1 MASRSQTE
9 FRVYSSLH
17 TANRSRV
24 TRTHHSRLWTSLRRR
39 GRPRHTHTHTI
50 YAVRRV
56 FSAGAEWLHPSP
68 RSLTGWHR
76 RHSPCQRSPT
86 PTPTYLPQSS
96 LLDQATRAWRRPV
109 CPPSG
114 EGSAG
119 ATCVARHAHG
129 HAYLQYLCSRPCI
142 DEGFQFGATLSKLEP
157 PVDVT
162 VACERA
168 DLGPT
173 RFFFF
178 SSFHTRPNVCACPQ
192 IVLI

>member
-1 MASRSQTE
+1 MASRTE

-17 TANRSRV
+17 TANGSRM
-24 TRTHHSRLWTSLRRR
+24 TRTHHSRLWTSLTEQEAAR
-39 GRPRHTHTHTI
+39 GARTHTQYTLFDECL
-50 YAVRRV
+50 AP
-56 FSAGAEWLHPSP
+56 GPSGFTP
-68 RSLTGWHR
+68 RRSLIGWHR

-157 PVDVT
+157 LVDVT

-168 DLGPT
+168 DVGPT